1 MTIFGKPSMKTT
13 SKIFER
19 SIAVLP
25 FVNMSASVENEYFS
39 DGITEEIINALA
51 KIDGLMV
58 TSRTSAFY
66 FKGKN
71 IPITEIGK
79 ELKVSTLLEGSVRLS
94 GNAMRIT
101 AQLIDASD
109 DFHFWSETWDRQLDN
124 IFEVQDEISQLIA
137 DHLREHFGHF
147 EIQEHLVD
155 KKTESL
161 DAYTLFLKG
170 RFHMNK
176 WNPESVKQS
185 IEFYEKALSI
195 DSQHTEA
202 MIGMADAYSF
212 LATTSVISFE
222 EGWGK
227 CAQLTHQALSID
239 SELPAAYYQL
249 ANLAFFTECDYR
261 KAFDMASK
269 AISLNPNHVESQ
281 QFLSFLYVLAGK
293 KESAQKHLNLALEI
307 DPLSQETQFFK
318 AYFDYMFEDYSRSLE
333 QLDKCLELNPLNIPC
348 NYVKT
353 LCLIKMERYDEVVNY
368 FDSLPSQVI
377 VLGEKT
383 GSLSIAHTLKG
394 DKAEAENYTQQLI
407 EQASGMDGFT
417 ADSYLFLLYGASGQ
431 NDKLFDW
438 VEKAIKSH
446 SPLLLLRYSDP
457 VVNPIKSDHRYM
469 QFHTQLFPDDVF
481 ELIPKDKVKKPLLDK
496 ASVANYKLKLQQL
509 LETEK
514 PYLNPELSLRKMAE
528 LLGLHANQLS
538 WLLNDGFGKNFN
550 EFINHYRIETFKEL
564 SKLPENANHTIMSIA
579 YDCGFNSKTVFNTY
593 FKKETGLTPKAYLK
607 G

>member
-1 MTIFGKPSMKTT
+1 MKTT

>member
-1 MTIFGKPSMKTT
+1 MKTT

-239 SELPAAYYQL
+239 SKLPAAYYQL